1 MSYQCGSTEGKTVTN
16 IYTNMKVF
24 IAFEGLCESFDILPG
39 QTVKDAKQM
48 IKDFFHIQLSDDK
61 QGRRYLELTYAGG
74 VLRDEWV
81 LADAGIT
88 LCSTIKCT
96 VKEEEKPAL
105 YVHNA
110 VTQEKV
116 PIMGNVHL
124 LSETVSQLKS
134 LVSVTCGFPV
144 SVFCL
149 RTLEGKEMYD
159 CNTLSNYKLEIG
171 SALKLDVWDGW
182 KELLASCVLGHKQNV
197 QRYQQRVALY
207 IAAHFGHLKMADWLQ
222 KKGVRADEAIGVH
235 PYREWCC
242 ETDHPDIGKCAIHA
256 AAEAGQ
262 ILLIKAFVARNV
274 LCLECQTPFG
284 QTPLRTCIHQG
295 HKDCVLY
302 LIMKMW
308 SVVAFPNISLPMN
321 IYVKIKKWLF
331 VTKKKL
337 CKVKRWNP
345 QFKTRVGDPFVVDGF
360 TEPKMTSKSL
370 HNLHQDKWKKIRIYN
385 SCRTQSSQNFA
396 NVVLKLHPMTPTP
409 SRFPP
414 VTKTTENP
422 AQKRLVVEP
431 ESLDIIHNNTW
442 KAQISLPPISSISS
456 NRPHNL
462 TMPHAT
468 LLLNSSLES
477 FSKHHGRTP
486 RQSAIY
492 FLSLASEFKEK
503 PWLQQLDMAR
513 MLAKKM
519 AYQH

>member
-1 MSYQCGSTEGKTVTN
+1 
-16 IYTNMKVF
+16 MKVF
-24 IAFEGLCESFDILPG
+24 VAFEGVCESFDIFPG

-61 QGRRYLELTYAGG
+61 HGRRYLELTYAGG

-81 LADAGIT
+81 LTDAGVT
-88 LCSTIKCT
+88 LCSTIKCAI
-96 VKEEEKPAL
+96 KDEEKPSL
-105 YVHNA
+105 YVYNA
-110 VTQEKV
+110 VTCEKV

-124 LSETVSQLKS
+124 FTGRVSKLKS
-134 LVSVTCGFPV
+134 LVSMKCGFPV

-159 CNTLSNYKLEIG
+159 CNSLSDYKLELG
-171 SALKLDVWDGW
+171 SVLRLDVWDGW
-182 KELLASCVLGHKQNV
+182 KELLAACVLGHKENV
-197 QRYQQRVALY
+197 QRYLSKNKTILRYQQRVALY

-222 KKGVRADEAIGVH
+222 KKGVRADEAIGPH

-242 ETDHPDIGKCAIHA
+242 ESDHPDTGKCAIHA

-262 ILLIKAFVARNV
+262 ILLIKAFIARNV

-284 QTPLRTCIHQG
+284 QTPLRICIHQG

-308 SVVAFPNISLPMN
+308 SVVSYPKISLPMN
-321 IYVKIKKWLF
+321 IYI
-331 VTKKKL
+331 
-337 CKVKRWNP
+337 KVKRWLFMAQKKIFKTKRWGP

-360 TEPKMTSKSL
+360 TEPKMTTKSL
-370 HNLHQDKWKKIRIYN
+370 HNLHQQKWKKVIRNYN
-385 SCRTQSSQNFA
+385 SSLSHRSQAFA
-396 NVVLKLHPMTPTP
+396 NAVLALQPMIQKEKTPTP

-414 VTKTTENP
+414 LIKTAENP
-422 AQKRLVVEP
+422 AKNRFEIEW
-431 ESLDIIHNNTW
+431 ESMDNIHNNTW
-442 KAQISLPPISSISS
+442 NAQIPLPPITSTSS
-456 NRPHNL
+456 NRPLNL

-477 FSKHHGRTP
+477 FSRHHGRTP
-486 RQSAIY
+486 RQNAIY
-492 FLSLASEFKEK
+492 FLSLASAFKEK

-513 MLAKKM
+513 MLAKKTI
-519 AYQH
+519 YQQ

>member
-1 MSYQCGSTEGKTVTN
+1 
-16 IYTNMKVF
+16 MKVF
-24 IAFEGLCESFDILPG
+24 IGFEGLCESFDILPG
-39 QTVKDAKQM
+39 QTVKDVKQM

-124 LSETVSQLKS
+124 LAETVSQLKS
-134 LVSVTCGFPV
+134 LVSVKCGFPV
-144 SVFCL
+144 GVFCL
-149 RTLEGKEMYD
+149 KTLEGKEMYD
-159 CNTLSNYKLEIG
+159 CNTLSDYKLEIG
-171 SALKLDVWDGW
+171 SALRLDVWDGW

-197 QRYQQRVALY
+197 QRYLSKNETILRYQQRVALY

-242 ETDHPDIGKCAIHA
+242 ETDHPDISKCAIHA

-262 ILLIKAFVARNV
+262 IILIKAFVAHNV
-274 LCLECQTPFG
+274 LCLDCQTPFG

-331 VTKKKL
+331 VTQKKL
-337 CKVKRWNP
+337 CKVKRWDP

-370 HNLHQDKWKKIRIYN
+370 HNLYQDKWKTIRIYN
-385 SCRTQSSQNFA
+385 NCRTQSSQNFA
-396 NVVLKLHPMTPTP
+396 NAVLKLHPMTPTP
-409 SRFPP
+409 CRFPP
-414 VTKTTENP
+414 ITKTAENS
-422 AQKRLVVEP
+422 AQRRLGVEP
-431 ESLDIIHNNTW
+431 ESLDIIHNIW

-456 NRPHNL
+456 NRPRNL

-486 RQSAIY
+486 RQNAIY

-519 AYQH
+519 VYQH